1 MREHILIID
10 DDEQF
15 VKQISHFL
23 IDAEFDVTSM
33 SGDNDLEKLLDKVF
47 QISPDLILSDISMV
61 PNGFE
66 LLSALKRDSRLRM
79 TPFIFITGVNVEDNM
94 IKAYS
99 GGVDNYIVKPIQY
112 EELIVKVKAVMDRQK
127 EMSEAMYL
135 DPLTG
140 IYNRRYFNQEL
151 KRQIK
156 LHERHGDEF
165 TLGIIDLDYFKLVN
179 DKYGHTAGDRC
190 LVSFS
195 QIVLDEIR
203 STDIFARWG
212 GEEFVLILERAR
224 LKGSVKTMN
233 KILERIKSHTLFTV
247 KEDEVRISFSAGLSQ
262 YPVHATEP
270 LELINAADQAVYAAK
285 AAGRSCIKVYEFN
298 Q

>member
-1 MREHILIID
+1 
-10 DDEQF
+10 
-15 VKQISHFL
+15 
-23 IDAEFDVTSM
+23 
-33 SGDNDLEKLLDKVF
+33 
-47 QISPDLILSDISMV
+47 
-61 PNGFE
+61 
-66 LLSALKRDSRLRM
+66 
-79 TPFIFITGVNVEDNM
+79 
-94 IKAYS
+94 
-99 GGVDNYIVKPIQY
+99 
-112 EELIVKVKAVMDRQK
+112 VKAVMDRQK